1 MLPESPGEP
10 PKRSPAPPDDSAAY
24 RSACWSAIRLQSH
37 QTRVGRARTRKVQG
51 MMNDGKARDLSGFD
65 EWELELL
72 LEQRSVRPGG
82 RATARKRS
90 RLLDDLV
97 DLREQRW
104 RDRQPQR
111 VRGFQ
116 IDHRLERGW
125 LLDGQIRGLSP
136 LDDLVDVVRRPLV
149 QERVVGG
156 QRHEGACD
164 NGLAITGHVRES
176 ALRREVEEHLPVRI
190 EVSHDDYRLRAL
202 FRHGR
207 ERALEVVDAADDG
220 RDESNA
226 RSRCRRPQI
235 LHERTAVRI
244 GRRGRRENGH
254 AVEVRDQLLEK
265 LKTLAAD
272 LRIDA
277 RQARHV
283 PAGMSEACDEAQLQR
298 SAGVKWATMISTPVR
313 TSSA

>member
-1 MLPESPGEP
+1 MNDEGLADAAAANPFRLPRLHPGIGSPAGRRGGRLSYYVGLSSSSPTRPPPYTIRDWRLSFGRTSRSPGTA
-10 PKRSPAPPDDSAAY
+10 PAPCATRRFSCVKVGMLE
-24 RSACWSAIRLQSH
+24 RH
-37 QTRVGRARTRKVQG
+37 QTSKSSNTSWASTNENG
-51 MMNDGKARDLSGFD
+51 ARDD
-65 EWELELL
+65 EC
-72 LEQRSVRPGG
+72 SGG

-90 RLLDDLV
+90 RLVDELV
-97 DLREQRW
+97 DLREQRR

-125 LLDGQIRGLSP
+125 LLDGQIRGLGP

-149 QERVVGG
+149 QERIVGG

-164 NGLAITGHVRES
+164 NGLAITRHVRES
-176 ALRREVEEHLPVRI
+176 ALRGEVDEHLPVRI
-190 EVSHDDYRLRAL
+190 EVSHDDYRPRAL

-226 RSRCRRPQI
+226 GPRCRRLQI
-235 LHERTAVRI
+235 LHERTAERI

-254 AVEVRDQLLEK
+254 AVEARDQLLEE
-265 LKTLAAD
+265 LEALAAD

-277 RQARHV
+277 R
-283 PAGMSEACDEAQLQR
+283 
-298 SAGVKWATMISTPVR
+298 
-313 TSSA
+313 